1 MRSRTLT
8 HTLAA
13 LTLAVGLVACSESKS
28 SVHSSTEM
36 QSALLEVK
44 DLSFFPSEWQWEEN
58 MRKVIPTPVA
68 PWENTLDPYLCPEAG
83 TPKVLTTEQAQLEL
97 TGGSVMEIL
106 LSSKDA
112 KTLYGELKDAYGKCI
127 AGTSTAYTPL
137 DSAPTAGDESASYRT
152 QRGVVTIARF
162 DKDLMILK
170 WWVGDYWPQVNKY
183 YPNLV
188 AAATKKVTDL

>member
-8 HTLAA
+8 HMLAA
-13 LTLAVGLVACSESKS
+13 LALTIGLVSCSDSNS

-36 QSALLEVK
+36 QSVLLEVK

-58 MRKVIPTPVA
+58 MRKVIPAPV
-68 PWENTLDPYLCPEAG
+68 ENTLDPYLCPEAG
-83 TPKVLTTEQAQLEL
+83 TPKALTTEQAQLEL

-112 KTLYGELKDAYGKCI
+112 KSMYSELKDAYGKCI

-137 DSAPTAGDESASYRT
+137 ESAPTAGDESASYRT
-152 QRGVVTIARF
+152 KQGVVTIARF
-162 DKDLMILK
+162 DKDLMIFK
-170 WWVGDYWPQVNKY
+170 WWVGDYWPQVSKY
-183 YPNLV
+183 YPTLV
-188 AAATKKVTDL
+188 ATAAKKITDL